1 MDTLIPNTNTKM
13 SNLIKVAKLAK
24 ENGFIYMASVVKSVF
39 DTTYYHVVK
48 IDLLIEKGVWPPA
61 EKVIFENG
69 ARGSF
74 GTANLPEKTI
84 LRKKAYKDFTTATYD
99 IHTESK

>member
-1 MDTLIPNTNTKM
+1 M
-13 SNLIKVAKLAK
+13 SELVNVAKLAK

-48 IDLLIEKGVWPPA
+48 IDHLIEKGVWPSA
-61 EKVIFENG
+61 EKVIFESG

-74 GTANLPEKTI
+74 GTANLPDKTI
-84 LRKKAYKDFTTATYD
+84 LRKKAYKNHKKHKDGKLQ
-99 IHTESK
+99 S